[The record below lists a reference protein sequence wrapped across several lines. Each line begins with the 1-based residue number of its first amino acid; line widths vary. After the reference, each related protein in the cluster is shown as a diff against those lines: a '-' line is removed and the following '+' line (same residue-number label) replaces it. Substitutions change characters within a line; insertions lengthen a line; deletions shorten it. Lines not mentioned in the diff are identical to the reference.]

1 MNTRSIGFRL
11 TLLYA
16 GLLFLVG
23 LAFGAYSYFSLS
35 DHLSWDLRQF
45 VSHRAKQIAD
55 RLVSKTEQNGED
67 FVRSE
72 IEARYAPEQND
83 RFIRVT
89 RDSGIAVYISGLPND
104 HSFDPS
110 RIPAPV
116 KLSQDGTVVIE
127 SRDQD
132 PLLLIA
138 AVSVVSGPHRYTV
151 EVGASRAS
159 MELVLGRFLL
169 TLSIGLPIVLGVAT
183 AGSFLAI
190 KGALAPVK
198 KITLNAESITLKRL
212 DHRLS
217 ALDTRDE
224 IAKLSNT
231 LNQIISRLE
240 HSFRAGSRFTADASH
255 ELRTPLTIISGELE
269 RLINDPM
276 VPPPVRDS
284 LASLMEE
291 TEHLVK
297 IVQGLLTL
305 SRLDTGNAQ
314 TERVKFD
321 LAELASNTAE
331 QFVPIA
337 SEKQLS
343 LSYHVPEPVEIQG
356 DRARLKQVIVNLL
369 DNAIKYTR
377 PGGTVDLRVE
387 ARDKRVCLSVS
398 DNGSGI
404 PESELPYVF
413 DRFFRGTHTRTQ
425 SPDGTGLGLSI
436 VQSVCTAHDG
446 DVRVENLKTGG
457 CQFQVILPL
466 TKAK

>member
-16 GLLFLVG
+16 GLLFFVG

-35 DHLSWDLRQF
+35 NHLSWDLRQF

-67 FVRSE
+67 FVRGE
-72 IEARYAPEQND
+72 MEARYAPELND

-89 RDSGIAVYISGLPND
+89 RDNGFVVYTSGIPND

-110 RIPAPV
+110 KIPPPV

-127 SRDQD
+127 SREKDG
-132 PLLLIA
+132 LMIA

-159 MELVLGRFLL
+159 MELVLRRFLL

-190 KGALAPVK
+190 KGALVPVK
-198 KITLNAESITLKRL
+198 KITLNAESITLKHLSQRL
-212 DHRLS
+212 
-217 ALDTRDE
+217 AAIDTRDE

-240 HSFRAGSRFTADASH
+240 RSLRAGSRFTADASH

-269 RLINDPM
+269 RLINDPT
-276 VPPPVRDS
+276 VPQPTRES
-284 LASLMEE
+284 LTSLLEE

-297 IVQGLLTL
+297 IVQSLLTL
-305 SRLDTGNAQ
+305 SRLDNGNAQ
-314 TERVKFD
+314 TENVKFD
-321 LAELASNTAE
+321 LAELASDTVE
-331 QFVPIA
+331 QFVPVA
-337 SEKQLS
+337 NEKQLS
-343 LSYHVPEPVEIQG
+343 LSYHLPEPVEIQG

-369 DNAIKYTR
+369 DNAIKYTPSGR
-377 PGGTVDLRVE
+377 KVDLRVE
-387 ARDKRVCLSVS
+387 ARDKRACLCVS
-398 DNGSGI
+398 DNGGGI
-404 PESELPYVF
+404 PESDLPYVF
-413 DRFFRGTHTRTQ
+413 DRFFRGTHTRAQ

-436 VQSVCTAHDG
+436 VQSVCTAHG
-446 DVRVENLKTGG
+446 GNVTVENLKTGG
-457 CQFQVILPL
+457 CRFQVILPL

>member
-1 MNTRSIGFRL
+1 MNIRSIGFRL
-11 TLLYA
+11 TVLYA
-16 GLLFLVG
+16 ALLLLVG
-23 LAFGAYSYFSLS
+23 LAFGAYAYFSLS
-35 DHLSWDLRQF
+35 DHLSWDLRQL
-45 VSHRAKQIAD
+45 VTHRATQIAD
-55 RLVSKTEQNGED
+55 RLVSKIEQSGDE
-67 FVRSE
+67 FVKSE
-72 IEARYAPEQND
+72 IKARYAPELND

-89 RDSGIAVYISGLPND
+89 RDDGFVVYTSGPPND

-110 RIPAPV
+110 RIPLPSLALAVGKP
-116 KLSQDGTVVIE
+116 VIE
-127 SRDQD
+127 NRIGDGVL
-132 PLLLIA
+132 PIA
-138 AVSVVSGPHRYTV
+138 VLSVASGQHRYLV
-151 EVGASRAS
+151 EAGASRAS
-159 MELVLGRFLL
+159 MEKVLRRFLL
-169 TLSIGLPIVLGVAT
+169 TLSIGLSVMLGIAT
-183 AGSFLAI
+183 VGSFLAI

-198 KITLNAESITLKRL
+198 KITLNAESITLKHLDQRL
-212 DHRLS
+212 AAFDS
-217 ALDTRDE
+217 RDE

-240 HSFRAGSRFTADASH
+240 HSFRASSRFTADASH

-269 RLINDPM
+269 RLINDPT
-276 VPPPVRDS
+276 VPPSVRES
-284 LASLMEE
+284 LTSLIEE

-297 IVQGLLTL
+297 IVQSLLTL

-314 TERVKFD
+314 TEKVKFD

-331 QFVPIA
+331 QFVPVA

-369 DNAIKYTR
+369 DNAIKYTP

-387 ARDKRVCLSVS
+387 AKDKRVCLSVS

-457 CQFQVILPL
+457 CRFQVVLPL

>member
-1 MNTRSIGFRL
+1 
-11 TLLYA
+11 
-16 GLLFLVG
+16 
-23 LAFGAYSYFSLS
+23 
-35 DHLSWDLRQF
+35 
-45 VSHRAKQIAD
+45 
-55 RLVSKTEQNGED
+55 
-67 FVRSE
+67 
-72 IEARYAPEQND
+72 
-83 RFIRVT
+83 
-89 RDSGIAVYISGLPND
+89 
-104 HSFDPS
+104 
-110 RIPAPV
+110 
-116 KLSQDGTVVIE
+116 
-127 SRDQD
+127 
-132 PLLLIA
+132 
-138 AVSVVSGPHRYTV
+138 
-151 EVGASRAS
+151 
-159 MELVLGRFLL
+159 LL

>member
-1 MNTRSIGFRL
+1 MNIRSIGFRL

-16 GLLFLVG
+16 GLLFVVG

-35 DHLSWDLRQF
+35 DYLSWDLGQLM
-45 VSHRAKQIAD
+45 SHRATQIAD
-55 RLVSKTEQNGED
+55 RLVNQIEQNGDD
-67 FVRSE
+67 FVRNE
-72 IEARYAPEQND
+72 IEARYAPELND
-83 RFIRVT
+83 RFVRIT
-89 RDSGIAVYISGLPND
+89 RDNGSVVYTSGLPND

-110 RIPAPV
+110 RIRPPV

-127 SRDQD
+127 SRDKNE
-132 PLLLIA
+132 LLIA
-138 AVSVVSGPHRYTV
+138 AVSVVSGQHHYTI
-151 EVGASRAS
+151 EAGASRAP
-159 MELVLGRFLL
+159 MELALGRFLL

-198 KITLNAESITLKRL
+198 KIRLHAESITLKDLSERL
-212 DHRLS
+212 AAIDS
-217 ALDTRDE
+217 RDE
-224 IAKLSNT
+224 IAELANT

-240 HSFRAGSRFTADASH
+240 HSFRAASRFTADASH

-269 RLINDPM
+269 RLINDPT
-276 VPPPVRDS
+276 VPQPIRES
-284 LASLMEE
+284 LISLLEE
-291 TEHLVK
+291 TEQLVK
-297 IVQGLLTL
+297 IVQSLLTL

-314 TERVKFD
+314 TENVKFD

-331 QFVPIA
+331 QFVPVA

-356 DRARLKQVIVNLL
+356 DRVRLKQVIVNLL
-369 DNAIKYTR
+369 DNAIKYTPSGR
-377 PGGTVDLRVE
+377 KVDLRVE
-387 ARDKRVCLSVS
+387 ARDKRACLTVS
-398 DNGSGI
+398 DNGGGI

-413 DRFFRGTHTRTQ
+413 DRFFRGTYTRMQ

-436 VQSVCTAHDG
+436 VQSVCAAHGG
-446 DVRVENLKTGG
+446 DVTVENLKTGG
-457 CQFQVILPL
+457 CRFQVVLPL

>member
-16 GLLFLVG
+16 GLLFVVG
-23 LAFGAYSYFSLS
+23 LAFAAYSYFSLS
-35 DHLSWDLRQF
+35 DYLSWDLGQLM
-45 VSHRAKQIAD
+45 SHRATQIAD
-55 RLVSKTEQNGED
+55 RLVSKIEQNGDD
-67 FVRSE
+67 FVRNE
-72 IEARYAPEQND
+72 IEARYAPELND
-83 RFIRVT
+83 RFVRIT
-89 RDSGIAVYISGLPND
+89 RDTGSVVYTSGLPND

-110 RIPAPV
+110 KIRPPV

-127 SRDQD
+127 SRDKNE
-132 PLLLIA
+132 LLIA
-138 AVSVVSGPHRYTV
+138 AVSVVSGQHHYTI
-151 EVGASRAS
+151 EAGASRAS
-159 MELVLGRFLL
+159 MELALGRFLL

-198 KITLNAESITLKRL
+198 KIRLHAESITLKDLSERL
-212 DHRLS
+212 AAIDS
-217 ALDTRDE
+217 RDE
-224 IAKLSNT
+224 IAELANT

-240 HSFRAGSRFTADASH
+240 HSFRAASRFTADASH

-269 RLINDPM
+269 RLINDPT
-276 VPPPVRDS
+276 VPQPIRES
-284 LASLMEE
+284 LISLLEE
-291 TEHLVK
+291 TEQLVK
-297 IVQGLLTL
+297 IVQSLLTL

-314 TERVKFD
+314 TENVKFD

-331 QFVPIA
+331 QFVPVA

-356 DRARLKQVIVNLL
+356 DRVRLKQVIVNLL
-369 DNAIKYTR
+369 DNAIKYTPSGR
-377 PGGTVDLRVE
+377 KVDLRVE
-387 ARDKRVCLSVS
+387 ARDKRACLTVS
-398 DNGSGI
+398 DNGGGI

-413 DRFFRGTHTRTQ
+413 DRFFRGTYTRMQ

-436 VQSVCTAHDG
+436 VQSVCAAHGG
-446 DVRVENLKTGG
+446 DVTVENLKTGG
-457 CQFQVILPL
+457 CRFQVVLPL